1 MARMMVLFVAAFWE
15 TLFARLRRGP
25 ARPSWGL
32 MFEWTVTFLRNDF
45 RGTEGWDYPRLRRE
59 LDGRVY
65 PSKVKHLVTFEER
78 ALGAIGAT
86 RCTPRAGAAQG
97 KVLLYLHGGS
107 YIFGGAKS
115 HADLVARL
123 ALATKLVT
131 VVPDYRLAPEHPYPA
146 QLDDALAAWDA
157 LLAEGFSPSDVAVA
171 GDSAGG
177 HLALALALA
186 LRDAGRP
193 LPSASVLISPW
204 LDLEQTRPSSLA
216 NDSVDYGTR
225 RMLLAQAKAVAGPR
239 TPREISLI
247 DAKLDGLGRTLVV
260 VGDAERLY
268 DEGAELVARARR
280 EGLPFT
286 LETLR
291 DMPHNGPI
299 FAAYHPEGA
308 RAIEVIGAFL
318 GAPS

>member
-1 MARMMVLFVAAFWE
+1 MLVIFLAAFWE
-15 TLFARLRRGP
+15 TLFARLRRGR
-25 ARPSWGL
+25 ARPTWGFF
-32 MFEWTVTFLRNDF
+32 FEWTVTGLRNDF
-45 RGTEGWDYPRLRRE
+45 RGTEGWEYPRLRRE

-65 PSKVKHLVTFEER
+65 PSKVAHLVSLEER
-78 ALGAIGAT
+78 ALGALAAT
-86 RCTPRAGAAQG
+86 RVTPRAGAAQG
-97 KVLLYLHGGS
+97 KVLLYFHGGS
-107 YIFGGAKS
+107 YIFGSARS

-123 ALATKLVT
+123 ALAAGRVA
-131 VVPDYRLAPEHPYPA
+131 VVPEYRLAPEHPYPA

-157 LLAEGFSPSDVAVA
+157 LAAEGYSPHDVAVA

-193 LPSASVLISPW
+193 GPGATALISPW
-204 LDLEQTRPSSLA
+204 LDLEQTRPSSQA

-247 DAKLDGLGRTLVV
+247 DAKLEGLGRTLVV
-260 VGDAERLY
+260 VGDAERLF
-268 DEGAELVARARR
+268 DEGVELVTRARR
-280 EGLPFT
+280 EGLDFT

-308 RAIEVIGAFL
+308 RAIEVLGAFL
-318 GAPS
+318 RG